1 MSTAVLGPYDPA
13 QMGAVTVFE
22 ETNCAGAT
30 GRFYWDPLSNASG
43 TMYNNEDVEFAG
55 TRNNSM
61 NSITVPAGYIAEVYN
76 GHGLD
81 ANKQI
86 FVGAYKDSS
95 QELVCHKAPH
105 GDQLSSIIVK
115 RQP

>member
-13 QMGAVTVFE
+13 QIGAVTLFE
-22 ETNCAGAT
+22 ENDCSGAS

-43 TMYNNEDVEFAG
+43 TMYNEEDVYFAG

-81 ANKQI
+81 ANKQT

-95 QELVCHKAPH
+95 QELVCHQAPYI
-105 GDQLSSIIVK
+105 DQLSSIIVK